1 MICSSLI
8 VGKLAEPDI
17 NNCFDLFVDDMS
29 DKPLAGPDNTNHE
42 DMKEDNISITDTE
55 ITITG
60 LKDDT
65 AYEFYL
71 FVTNTMGE
79 FDEDTFM
86 KIEKKTSSSHS
97 TAVFLIIPLVITLIM
112 LAVPVMTC
120 LVAAVLRLTRRQH
133 TMYRF
138 TSLREQE
145 VWLGDI

>member
-8 VGKLAEPDI
+8 VFKLAEPDI

-97 TAVFLIIPLVITLIM
+97 TAVFLVMPLVISLIM

-138 TSLREQE
+138 TSLREEE

>member
-1 MICSSLI
+1 
-8 VGKLAEPDI
+8 
-17 NNCFDLFVDDMS
+17 MS

-138 TSLREQE
+138 TSLREEE

>member
-1 MICSSLI
+1 MICLSLI

-138 TSLREQE
+138 TSLREEE

>member
-138 TSLREQE
+138 TSLREEE

>member
-1 MICSSLI
+1 
-8 VGKLAEPDI
+8 
-17 NNCFDLFVDDMS
+17 MS

>member
-1 MICSSLI
+1 MICLSLI

-29 DKPLAGPDNTNHE
+29 DKPLAGPDNTNNE

-138 TSLREQE
+138 TSLREEE